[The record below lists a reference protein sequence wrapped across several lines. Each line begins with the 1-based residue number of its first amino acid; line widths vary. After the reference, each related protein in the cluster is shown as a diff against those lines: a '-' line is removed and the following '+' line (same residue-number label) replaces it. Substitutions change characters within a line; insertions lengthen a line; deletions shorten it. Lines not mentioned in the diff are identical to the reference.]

1 MRSRVARGA
10 VFAGLTAVYFVAAKL
25 CLKMAFLHPS
35 ATPVW
40 APTGI
45 ALAAFLV
52 IGAHVWPAIF
62 LGAFLANVT
71 TIGTAFTSAGIATG
85 NTFEAILGASLVTRW
100 AGGLQAFERARDVVK
115 FALLAAVGSTTLAA
129 TLGVTSLSLGG
140 FAPWGDYGSIWLT
153 WWLGDA
159 VGALVIT
166 PVLVLW
172 RIRPALGWGRRQ
184 AVEAAVL
191 VVMLVLAGLVAFGG
205 VLPSEV
211 KSYPLEF
218 LCLPPL
224 LWMAFRFGAREVA
237 SAALLLSVIA
247 TWGTLHGLGPFAQD
261 TPNESL
267 LLLQAFMG
275 VTSVMSMVVAA
286 VVSERR
292 QVEDRLRELSVRD
305 PLTGLAN
312 YRELMDVLE
321 AEIRRS
327 QRTER
332 SFAFLFLDVDGL
344 KDINDRRGHLVGS
357 RALCR
362 VAEALRATCRTV
374 DTPARYGG
382 DEFAVLLPETGEAAA
397 LQVARRFSDRL
408 AADPEPPAVSASVG
422 VAVYPRDG
430 QTAEALLGFADR
442 ALYQARATRAMK
454 PRP

>member
-1 MRSRVARGA
+1 MA
-10 VFAGLTAVYFVAAKL
+10 VLAGLTAVYFVAAKL
-25 CLKMAFLHPS
+25 CLRLAFLHAS

-40 APTGI
+40 APTGV

-52 IGAHVWPAIF
+52 IGPRVWPSIF
-62 LGAFLANVT
+62 LGAFLTNLT
-71 TIGTAFTSAGIATG
+71 TVGTAVTSAGIATG
-85 NTFEAILGASLVTRW
+85 NTLEALIGASLVNRW
-100 AGGLQAFERARDVVK
+100 AGGRQAFDRARDVVK
-115 FALLAAVGSTTLAA
+115 FALLAAVGSTTIAA
-129 TLGVTSLSLGG
+129 TLGVTSLSLAG

-159 VGALVIT
+159 VGALVVA
-166 PVLVLW
+166 PVLLLW
-172 RIRPALGWGRRQ
+172 SARPSLGWDSRQ
-184 AVEAAVL
+184 ALEATVL
-191 VVMLVLAGLVAFGG
+191 LGILGLAGLVAFGG
-205 VLPSEV
+205 LLPSEV

-218 LCLPPL
+218 FCLPLL
-224 LWMAFRFGAREVA
+224 LWAAFRFGAREGA
-237 SAALLLSVIA
+237 SAVLLLSVIA
-247 TWGTLHGLGPFAQD
+247 IWGTLHGLGPFAQG

-267 LLLQAFMG
+267 LLLQAFVG
-275 VTSVMSMVVAA
+275 VASIMSLMVAA

-292 QVEDRLRELSVRD
+292 QVETRLRELSVRD

-332 SFAFLFLDVDGL
+332 SFAVLLLDVDGL
-344 KDINDRRGHLVGS
+344 KNINDRRGHLVGS

-374 DTPARYGG
+374 DTPARFGG

-397 LQVARRFSDRL
+397 IQVARRFSERL
-408 AADPEPPAVSASVG
+408 ASDPEPPAVSASVG
-422 VAVYPRDG
+422 VALYPRDG

-442 ALYQARATRAMK
+442 ALYEMKATRGVK
-454 PRP
+454 FRP